1 MKSEITFAPGNFCT
15 RNMIV
20 AYMEEGMNPMVKK
33 KNQNTFSDLI
43 TQYIPCSRK
52 NLEFNPDTCWD
63 ST

>member
-33 KNQNTFSDLI
+33 KFKIPSVTSSPNTSHVAGK
-43 TQYIPCSRK
+43 T
-52 NLEFNPDTCWD
+52 
-63 ST
+63 